1 MKKIFCVLSLIL
13 SLAATAQTVAEKQ
26 KILYGV
32 CTKDSLLADPFGK
45 WYNSG
50 YDSYQPNTE
59 IISLLKKQTADNVSI
74 EIFFGT
80 WCGDSKREVPRF
92 LKLLNTLS
100 FPDKKIKLI
109 ALGGGDSL
117 TKQSPEHEESGKGIF
132 RVPTFIIYRSG
143 IEVNRINEF
152 PVFSLEKDLLSILS
166 NQPYSPNYHSF
177 ALIKKW
183 LDDGTFSDEN
193 ISATSLGQQ
202 LWLLV
207 KSEHEL
213 NSLGYLL
220 LKQNKKKEAL
230 RVFQANF
237 SLYPES
243 ANIAS
248 SLGEGYYE
256 NGEYKKAVS
265 ILERAL
271 ELNKAP
277 ADIKSILDIL
287 YKAKEKET
295 SK

>member
-1 MKKIFCVLSLIL
+1 MKKILCSLLIIS
-13 SLAATAQTVAEKQ
+13 SLAAAAQTVAEKP

-32 CTKDSLLADPFGK
+32 CTKDSLLAEPFSK

-50 YDSYQPNTE
+50 YDSYQPNSETVL
-59 IISLLKKQTADNVSI
+59 SLKKQNTDNISI

-92 LKLLNTLS
+92 LKLLNNLS
-100 FPDKKIKLI
+100 FPDKKVKLV

-117 TKQSPEHEESGKGIF
+117 TKQSPGHEEAGKGIF
-132 RVPTFIIYRSG
+132 RVPSFIIYRNG
-143 IEVNRINEF
+143 VEINRINEF
-152 PVFSLEKDLLSILS
+152 PVLSLEKDLLSILS

-177 ALIKKW
+177 AAIKKW

-202 LWLLV
+202 LRLLV

-213 NSLGYLL
+213 NSMGYLL

-256 NGEYKKAVS
+256 NGEYKRAVS

>member
-13 SLAATAQTVAEKQ
+13 SLAATAQTVAEKP

-50 YDSYQPNTE
+50 YESYLPNTE
-59 IISLLKKQTADNVSI
+59 TISLLKKQTTDNVSI

-100 FPDKKIKLI
+100 FPDKKVKLV

-117 TKQSPEHEESGKGIF
+117 TKQSPDHEESGKGIF
-132 RVPTFIIYRSG
+132 RVPTFIIYRNG

-177 ALIKKW
+177 APIKKW
-183 LDDGTFSDEN
+183 LDDGTFTDEN

-202 LWLLV
+202 LRLLV

-230 RVFQANF
+230 RVFQANY

-256 NGEYKKAVS
+256 NGEYKKALS
-265 ILERAL
+265 LLERAL

-277 ADIKSILDIL
+277 ADIKGILDIL
-287 YKAKEKET
+287 YKAKEKEA